1 MEPPSLTAAR
11 DFFARARRLPKW
23 GTVVAAAGHQAGMSG
38 RAAWIAAALDF
49 LFDGA
54 GSAI

>member
-38 RAAWIAAALDF
+38 RAAWIAAAALDF
-49 LFDGA
+49 FV
-54 GSAI
+54 